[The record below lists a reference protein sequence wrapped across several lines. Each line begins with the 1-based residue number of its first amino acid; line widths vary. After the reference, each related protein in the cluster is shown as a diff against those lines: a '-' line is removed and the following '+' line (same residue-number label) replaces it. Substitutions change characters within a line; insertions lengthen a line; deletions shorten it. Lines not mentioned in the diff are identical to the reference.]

1 MSGFSA
7 VLGNPPFLGG
17 QKLTGTYG
25 NEFRD
30 FIVQTIAN
38 GARGSADLC
47 SYFFLVC
54 YDSIKQNG
62 RAGLV
67 ATNTIAQGAT
77 REVGLAKIMKQGGT
91 IPAARVDVPWSGDA
105 AVMVNVV
112 TIKRGNHIQL
122 ASLNG
127 IHVESINEYLVK
139 PGSIVGDP
147 HRLAENANLS
157 FQGSILL
164 GGGFLL
170 SPEEANEM
178 IKMDS
183 KNADVLFP
191 CLNGKDLNNVPDHN
205 PSRWCINLHDFE
217 KKTAMSYTAPWNHI
231 ELNVKGY
238 RQRRKPDGT
247 FVSRE
252 PMPTTYWIYCEKR
265 PRLYSTIKSM
275 SKIMVIALTSKV
287 VMPVWVPSNWVYSHA
302 CGIFAF
308 DDDFTFGVLSSQF
321 HWWWTQQYA
330 SSMKGDT
337 RYTPRDVFETF
348 PRPSFNE
355 NVERLGFELNA
366 HRSALMI
373 EKDEGLTKTY
383 NRFHN
388 PEDIDSDIEKLRE
401 LHQQLDVAVRDAYG
415 WQDVDLGHGF
425 HNTKQGVRRTISQ
438 DAQRE
443 ILDRLLALN
452 HEKYA
457 EEVPN

>member
-30 FIVQTIAN
+30 FIVQTIAS
-38 GARGSADLC
+38 GTKGSADLC

-77 REVGLAKIMKQGGT
+77 REVGLARIVGKGGT
-91 IPAARVDVPWSGDA
+91 IPAALVDVPWSGDA

-112 TIKRGNHIQL
+112 TIKRGDHEHSAFLNEIQ
-122 ASLNG
+122 
-127 IHVESINEYLVK
+127 VESINEYLVK
-139 PGSIVGDP
+139 PGSVVGDP
-147 HRLAENANLS
+147 HRLSENANLS

-164 GGGFLL
+164 GDGFLM
-170 SPEEANEM
+170 SPEEANDM
-178 IKMDS
+178 IKLDS
-183 KNADVLFP
+183 KNSDVLFP
-191 CLNGKDLNNVPDHN
+191 CLNGKDLNTNPSHE
-205 PSRWCINLHDFE
+205 PSRWCVNFFDWDMNN
-217 KKTAMSYTAPWNHI
+217 AMIYTRPWSKI
-231 ELNVKGY
+231 QTEVMPY
-238 RQRRKPDGT
+238 RQRKKENGEYKT
-247 FVSRE
+247 E
-252 PMPTTYWIYCEKR
+252 KKAAENYWLYLR
-265 PRLYSTIKSM
+265 PRTELKHAINSLDRV
-275 SKIMVIALTSKV
+275 MVIALTSKV

-308 DDDFTFGVLSSQF
+308 DDEFTFGVLSSQF

-348 PRPSFNE
+348 PRPPFSE

-366 HRSALMI
+366 HRAALMI

-388 PEDIDSDIEKLRE
+388 PEDNGPDIEKLRE
-401 LHQQLDVAVRDAYG
+401 LHQQLDLAVRDAYG
-415 WQDVDLGHGF
+415 WEDVVLGHGF
-425 HNTKQGVRRTISQ
+425 HNTKQGIRRTISQ

-452 HEKYA
+452 HERYA
-457 EEVPN
+457 EEAPN